1 MDRAGSELDGAR
13 ESLVKACPDAQVGH
27 RRFPRSCLHQGLYWG
42 GRCEGTRRL
51 GEELGPVQP
60 TPRSGGWEVSTS
72 YWRQVDILVNIAGVK
87 GEQDWETVYD
97 VNLVNPVSMEII
109 FSQKG
114 VHLGL
119 ETAWARMS
127 KEKGGQGGRV
137 ISVSSTCGVTCQ
149 VLLIQAPM

>member
-1 MDRAGSELDGAR
+1 M
-13 ESLVKACPDAQVGH
+13 
-27 RRFPRSCLHQGLYWG
+27 
-42 GRCEGTRRL
+42 
-51 GEELGPVQP
+51 
-60 TPRSGGWEVSTS
+60 STS

-97 VNLVNPVSMEII
+97 VNLVNPVSMEITL
-109 FSQKG
+109 SQKG

-149 VLLIQAPM
+149 VLPIQAPMYIYEETGSVYLHRFVT